1 MWDAEQGGGGTTNPR
16 RGGGRDGSAHKA
28 RLTTKDQKVFSR
40 GGKPQKN
47 KSRQEVIEGHVLSA
61 PSL

>member
-1 MWDAEQGGGGTTNPR
+1 MLNREVVVLQIPEGAEGETVQ
-16 RGGGRDGSAHKA
+16 HIKA

-40 GGKPQKN
+40 GGRPQKN